1 MRLSAYETEIRE
13 QAAMAEKNHAITAR
27 HVVPFQSAARE
38 LGLSP
43 ATLRRLCKEGIG
55 PTLLQISTR
64 RLGVRRGDLD
74 AWVKTRE
81 VGGQR

>member
-1 MRLSAYETEIRE
+1 
-13 QAAMAEKNHAITAR
+13 MAEEKYPITAR

-74 AWVKTRE
+74 AWVESRKVTTQSG
-81 VGGQR
+81 VAS

>member
-1 MRLSAYETEIRE
+1 MQSAE
-13 QAAMAEKNHAITAR
+13 TAR
-27 HVVPFQSAARE
+27 HIVPFQVAARE

-43 ATLRRLCKEGIG
+43 TTLRRMCREGNG

-81 VGGQR
+81 MCGPEVHG

>member
-1 MRLSAYETEIRE
+1 M
-13 QAAMAEKNHAITAR
+13 QFAETAR
-27 HVVPFQSAARE
+27 HIVPFQAAARE

-43 ATLRRLCKEGIG
+43 TTLRRMCREGNG

-81 VGGQR
+81 MCGPEGT